1 MSTPGELKITTALR
15 EMEFFRDLDTA
26 HLHKIAAITMEVR
39 IDEDEV
45 IYRQGETGQGIYL
58 IETGQVVIET
68 DIAGYGLAPLLTVG
82 PGQLFGWSSLFPGR
96 RKQAQARA
104 LEATQAIFIE
114 AHQFQALC
122 HSDHRLEHAVN
133 LRLTELIAER
143 VSATRDQLVRTLTGK
158 H

>member
-1 MSTPGELKITTALR
+1 MSTPGELRIVTALR
-15 EMEFFRDLDTA
+15 EMEFFRDMDHS
-26 HLHKIAAITMEVR
+26 HLHKLAAIAREVR
-39 IDEDEV
+39 IDKGEI
-45 IYRQGETGQGIYL
+45 IYRQGEAGKGIYL

-104 LEATQAIFIE
+104 LETTQAIFIDGN
-114 AHQFQALC
+114 QFQDLL
-122 HSDHRLEHAVN
+122 HSDHNLERSVN

-143 VSATRDQLVRTLTGK
+143 VSASRQQLVRALTGR
-158 H
+158 

>member
-1 MSTPGELKITTALR
+1 MSTPGELRIVTALR
-15 EMEFFRDLDTA
+15 EMEFFRDMDKS
-26 HLHKIAAITMEVR
+26 HLYKLAAIAREVR
-39 IDEDEV
+39 IDGGEI
-45 IYRQGETGQGIYL
+45 IYRQGEAGKGIYL

-104 LEATQAIFIE
+104 LETTQAIFIE
-114 AHQFQALC
+114 ANQLRALC
-122 HSDHRLEHAVN
+122 HSDHALEHAVN

-143 VSATRDQLVRTLTGK
+143 VSASRQQLVRTLTGR
-158 H
+158 

>member
-15 EMEFFRDLDTA
+15 EMEFFRDMDTS
-26 HLHKIAAITMEVR
+26 HLHKIAAIAMEVH
-39 IDEDEV
+39 IDEDEI
-45 IYRQGETGQGIYL
+45 IYRQGETGKGIYL

-82 PGQLFGWSSLFPGR
+82 PGQLFGWSSLFPSR

-104 LEATQAIFIE
+104 LETTQAIFIE
-114 AHQFQALC
+114 AHQFRALC

-143 VSATRDQLVRTLTGK
+143 VSATREQLVRTLTGK